1 MDERGTTMDKSA
13 KKSYIIL
20 AAVVAVVVLA
30 AAAWIIFNRATAIAI
45 VNGERIT
52 RKDFLEKLESQAG
65 MAVLSEMINNALVA
79 QEASKA
85 GVEVSQERLDEE
97 MGKIKA
103 NLGDQFEYTLSMY
116 GMTEASLR
124 TTLYQNLLAYEIST
138 KDIVVTDE
146 QIAKDYEENKDYYLE
161 PAQVKASHILV
172 RTKEEAQAVLDE
184 LKKGSDFVELAKA
197 RSIDTGTAE
206 NGGDLG
212 YFGAGAMVE
221 AFEKAAFALAPG
233 QLSGIVETEFG
244 FHVILCVD
252 KKAEYMPTLDEAR
265 EQVIEKIKGEQAKNI
280 DTLLLEIKDA
290 STVTVTDSKYES
302 LSVSN
307 Q

>member
-30 AAAWIIFNRATAIAI
+30 AAAWIIFNRATSIAI

-65 MAVLSEMINNALVA
+65 MAVLSEMINDSLIS
-79 QEASKA
+79 QEAKKA
-85 GVEVSQERLDEE
+85 GVEVSQEKLDEE
-97 MGKIKA
+97 MNKIKQ

-146 QIAKDYEENKDYYLE
+146 QIAADYETNRDYYLE

-184 LKKGSDFVELAKA
+184 LKKGADFVELAKA
-197 RSIDTGTAE
+197 RSIDTGTAG

-212 YFGAGAMVE
+212 YFGSGAMVE
-221 AFEKAAFALAPG
+221 VFEKAAFALAPG
-233 QLSGIVETEFG
+233 QLSGIVESEYG
-244 FHVILCVD
+244 FHIILCVD
-252 KKAEYMPTLDEAR
+252 KKAEKMPTLDEAR
-265 EQVIEKIKGEQAKNI
+265 ETVIEKIKGEQAKNI

>member
-65 MAVLSEMINNALVA
+65 MAVLSEMINNSLVA
-79 QEASKA
+79 QEAAKA
-85 GVEVSQERLDEE
+85 GVEVTQERLDEE
-97 MGKIKA
+97 MAKIKE

-116 GMTEASLR
+116 GMTEESLK

-146 QIAKDYEENKDYYLE
+146 QIATDYETNKDYYLE

-184 LKKGSDFVELAKA
+184 LKKGADFVELAKA

-212 YFGAGAMVE
+212 YFGSGAMVE

-252 KKAEYMPTLDEAR
+252 KKAEKMPTLEEAR
-265 EQVIEKIKGEQAKNI
+265 DKVIEKIKGEQAKNI

>member
-1 MDERGTTMDKSA
+1 MEKSA

-20 AAVVAVVVLA
+20 AAVIAVIVLA
-30 AAAWIIFNRATAIAI
+30 AAAWVIFNRATAIAI

-52 RKDFLEKLESQAG
+52 KKDFLEKLESQAG
-65 MAVLSEMINNALVA
+65 MSVLSEMINNTLIA
-79 QEASKA
+79 QEAKKA
-85 GVEVSQERLDEE
+85 GVEVSQDKLDSE
-97 MGKIKA
+97 MARIKQ
-103 NLGDQFEYTLSMY
+103 NLGEQFEYTLAMY

-138 KDIVVTDE
+138 KDVVLTDD
-146 QIAKDYEENKDYYLE
+146 QIAKDYEDNKDYYLE

-184 LKKGSDFVELAKA
+184 LKKGADFVSLAKA

-206 NGGDLG
+206 YGGDLG
-212 YFGAGAMVE
+212 YFGKGEMIA
-221 AFEKAAFALAPG
+221 AFEEAAFALSPG
-233 QLSGIVETEFG
+233 QLSGIIETEYG
-244 FHVILCVD
+244 FHIIQSAD

-265 EQVIEKIKGEQAKNI
+265 QLVIEKLKGEQAKNI
-280 DTLLLEIKDA
+280 DTLLLEIKDL
-290 STVTVTDSKYES
+290 STVTVTDSRYET

>member
-1 MDERGTTMDKSA
+1 MDKSA

-65 MAVLSEMINNALVA
+65 MAVLSEMINNSLVA
-79 QEASKA
+79 QEAKKA
-85 GVEVSQERLDEE
+85 GVEVTQERVDEE
-97 MGKIKA
+97 LAKIKQ

-116 GMTEASLR
+116 GMTEESLR

-146 QIAKDYEENKDYYLE
+146 QIATDYETNKDYYLE

-184 LKKGSDFVELAKA
+184 LKKGADFVELAKA

-212 YFGAGAMVE
+212 YFGSGQMVE
-221 AFEKAAFALAPG
+221 VFEKAAFALAPG
-233 QLSGIVETEFG
+233 QLSGIVESEYG

-252 KKAEYMPTLDEAR
+252 KKAEFMPTLEQAR
-265 EQVIEKIKGEQAKNI
+265 EKVIEKIKGEQAKNI

>member
-1 MDERGTTMDKSA
+1 MDKSA

-30 AAAWIIFNRATAIAI
+30 AAAWIIFNRATSIAI

-65 MAVLSEMINNALVA
+65 MAVLSEMINDSLIS
-79 QEASKA
+79 QEAKKA
-85 GVEVSQERLDEE
+85 GVEVSQEKLDEE
-97 MGKIKA
+97 MNKIKQ

-146 QIAKDYEENKDYYLE
+146 QIAADYETNRDYYLE

-184 LKKGSDFVELAKA
+184 LKKGADFVELAKA
-197 RSIDTGTAE
+197 RSIDTGTAG

-212 YFGAGAMVE
+212 YFGSGAMVE
-221 AFEKAAFALAPG
+221 VFEKAAFALAPG
-233 QLSGIVETEFG
+233 QLSGIVESEYG
-244 FHVILCVD
+244 FHIILCVD
-252 KKAEYMPTLDEAR
+252 KKAEKMPTLDEAR
-265 EQVIEKIKGEQAKNI
+265 ETVIEKIKGEQAKNI

>member
-1 MDERGTTMDKSA
+1 MDKSA

-65 MAVLSEMINNALVA
+65 MAVLSEMINNSLVA
-79 QEASKA
+79 QEAAKA
-85 GVEVSQERLDEE
+85 GVEVTQERLDEE
-97 MGKIKA
+97 MAKIKE

-116 GMTEASLR
+116 GMTEESLK

-146 QIAKDYEENKDYYLE
+146 QIATDYETNKDYYLE

-184 LKKGSDFVELAKA
+184 LKKGADFVELAKA

-212 YFGAGAMVE
+212 YFGSGAMVE

-252 KKAEYMPTLDEAR
+252 KKAEKMPTLEEAR
-265 EQVIEKIKGEQAKNI
+265 DKVIEKIKGEQAKNI

>member
-20 AAVVAVVVLA
+20 AAVVVVVVLA

-65 MAVLSEMINNALVA
+65 MAVLSEMINNSLVA
-79 QEASKA
+79 QEAAKA
-85 GVEVSQERLDEE
+85 GVEVTQERLDEE
-97 MGKIKA
+97 MAKIKE

-116 GMTEASLR
+116 GMTEESLK

-146 QIAKDYEENKDYYLE
+146 QIATDYETNKDYYLE

-184 LKKGSDFVELAKA
+184 LKKGADFVELAKA

-212 YFGAGAMVE
+212 YFGSGAMVE

-252 KKAEYMPTLDEAR
+252 KKAEKMPTLEEAR
-265 EQVIEKIKGEQAKNI
+265 DKVIEKIKGEQAKNI

>member
-1 MDERGTTMDKSA
+1 MDERGITMDKSA

-20 AAVVAVVVLA
+20 AAIVAVVVLA

-65 MAVLSEMINNALVA
+65 MAVLSEMINNSLVA
-79 QEASKA
+79 QEAKKA
-85 GVEVSQERLDEE
+85 GVEVTQEKVDEE
-97 MGKIKA
+97 MAKIKQ

-116 GMTEASLR
+116 GMTEESLR

-184 LKKGSDFVELAKA
+184 LKKGADFVELAKA

-212 YFGAGAMVE
+212 YFGSGQMVE
-221 AFEKAAFALAPG
+221 VFEKAAFALAPG
-233 QLSGIVETEFG
+233 QLSGIVESEYG

-252 KKAEYMPTLDEAR
+252 KKAEYMPTLEAAR

>member
-65 MAVLSEMINNALVA
+65 MAVLSEMINNSLVA
-79 QEASKA
+79 QEAKKA
-85 GVEVSQERLDEE
+85 GVEVTQERVDEE
-97 MGKIKA
+97 LAKIKQ

-116 GMTEASLR
+116 GMTEESLR

-146 QIAKDYEENKDYYLE
+146 QIATDYETNKDYYLE
-161 PAQVKASHILV
+161 PAQIKASHILV

-184 LKKGSDFVELAKA
+184 LKKGADFVELAKA

-212 YFGAGAMVE
+212 YFGSGQMVE
-221 AFEKAAFALAPG
+221 VFEKAAFALAPG
-233 QLSGIVETEFG
+233 QLSGIVESEYG

-252 KKAEYMPTLDEAR
+252 KKAEFMPTLEQAR
-265 EQVIEKIKGEQAKNI
+265 EKVIEKIKGEQAKNI

>member
-30 AAAWIIFNRATAIAI
+30 AAAWIIFNRATSIAI

-65 MAVLSEMINNALVA
+65 MAVLSEMINDSLIS
-79 QEASKA
+79 QEAKKA
-85 GVEVSQERLDEE
+85 GVEVSQEKLDEE
-97 MGKIKA
+97 MNKIKQ

-146 QIAKDYEENKDYYLE
+146 QIAADYETNRDYYLE

-184 LKKGSDFVELAKA
+184 LKKGADFVELAKA
-197 RSIDTGTAE
+197 RSIDTGTAG

-212 YFGAGAMVE
+212 YFGSGAMVE
-221 AFEKAAFALAPG
+221 VFEKAAFALAPG
-233 QLSGIVETEFG
+233 QLSGIVESEYG
-244 FHVILCVD
+244 FHIILCVD
-252 KKAEYMPTLDEAR
+252 KKAEKMPTLDEAR
-265 EQVIEKIKGEQAKNI
+265 ETVIQKIKGEQAKNI

>member
-1 MDERGTTMDKSA
+1 MDKSA

-20 AAVVAVVVLA
+20 AAIVAVVVLA

-65 MAVLSEMINNALVA
+65 MAVLSEMINNSLVA
-79 QEASKA
+79 QEAKKA
-85 GVEVSQERLDEE
+85 GVEVTQEKVDEE
-97 MGKIKA
+97 MAKIKQ

-116 GMTEASLR
+116 GMTEESLR

-184 LKKGSDFVELAKA
+184 LKKGADFVELAKA

-212 YFGAGAMVE
+212 YFGSGQMVE
-221 AFEKAAFALAPG
+221 VFEKAAFALAPG
-233 QLSGIVETEFG
+233 QLSGIVESEYG

-252 KKAEYMPTLDEAR
+252 KKAEYMPTLEAAR

>member
-65 MAVLSEMINNALVA
+65 MAVLSEMINNSLVA
-79 QEASKA
+79 QEAKKA
-85 GVEVSQERLDEE
+85 GVEVTQERVDEE
-97 MGKIKA
+97 LAKIKQ

-116 GMTEASLR
+116 GMTEESLR

-146 QIAKDYEENKDYYLE
+146 QIATDYETNKDYYLE

-184 LKKGSDFVELAKA
+184 LKKGADFVELAKA

-212 YFGAGAMVE
+212 YFGSGQMVE
-221 AFEKAAFALAPG
+221 VFEKAAFALAPG
-233 QLSGIVETEFG
+233 QLSGIVESEYG

-252 KKAEYMPTLDEAR
+252 KKAEYMPTLEEAR
-265 EQVIEKIKGEQAKNI
+265 EKVIEKIKGEQAKNI

>member
-65 MAVLSEMINNALVA
+65 MAVLSEMINNSLVA
-79 QEASKA
+79 QEAKKA
-85 GVEVSQERLDEE
+85 GVEVTQERVDEE
-97 MGKIKA
+97 LAKIKQ

-116 GMTEASLR
+116 GMTEESLR

-146 QIAKDYEENKDYYLE
+146 QIATDYETNKDYYLE

-184 LKKGSDFVELAKA
+184 LKKGADFVELAKA

-212 YFGAGAMVE
+212 YFGSGQMVE
-221 AFEKAAFALAPG
+221 VFEKAAFALAPG
-233 QLSGIVETEFG
+233 QLSGIVESEYG

-252 KKAEYMPTLDEAR
+252 KKAEFMPTLEQAR
-265 EQVIEKIKGEQAKNI
+265 EKVVEKIKGEQAKNI

>member
-184 LKKGSDFVELAKA
+184 LKKGADFVELAKA

>member
-30 AAAWIIFNRATAIAI
+30 AAAWIIFNRATSIAI

-65 MAVLSEMINNALVA
+65 MAVLSEMINDSLIS
-79 QEASKA
+79 QEAKKA
-85 GVEVSQERLDEE
+85 GVEVSPERLDEE
-97 MGKIKA
+97 MAKIKQ

-146 QIAKDYEENKDYYLE
+146 QIASDYETNRDYYLE

-184 LKKGSDFVELAKA
+184 LKKGADFVELAKA
-197 RSIDTGTAE
+197 RSIDTGTAG

-212 YFGAGAMVE
+212 YFGSGAMVE
-221 AFEKAAFALAPG
+221 VFEKAAFALAPG
-233 QLSGIVETEFG
+233 QLSGIVESEYG
-244 FHVILCVD
+244 FHIILCVD
-252 KKAEYMPTLDEAR
+252 KKAEKMPTLDEAR
-265 EQVIEKIKGEQAKNI
+265 ETVIEKIKGEQAKNI